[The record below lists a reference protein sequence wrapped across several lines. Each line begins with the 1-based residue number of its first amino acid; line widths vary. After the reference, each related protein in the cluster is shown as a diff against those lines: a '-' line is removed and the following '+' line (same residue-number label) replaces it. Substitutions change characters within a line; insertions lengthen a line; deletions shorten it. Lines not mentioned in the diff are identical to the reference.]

1 MTATHSAPIK
11 CRLFSR
17 HAIGSTLACL
27 FVLSTLAGCGAA
39 RDGVRLPNATTTVA
53 PENALALPQPGG
65 PAVVDIVEHRFSN
78 ATQQDIYLFT
88 SAATSGQ
95 NALRVK
101 LYGPVGLQLDSEK
114 SLAYSSIK
122 PGQIAREIRS
132 EFPGV
137 ALATSP
143 LYLQNNYGPF
153 GYASGRGK
161 QNDTCLYAWQQI
173 RSPQSTRTAFQ
184 NRGTIQVRLRLC
196 EEGASEEKLLA
207 VMYGYTINAAF
218 SAAGWNPYGDPPAV
232 DASLGRTGSPIYPAV
247 APSPAP
253 APQTIAAERP
263 IRAAPRQQRKP
274 DFSVR
279 NPRRTARP
287 DGEATIPL
295 PIDED
300 IDSVVVPPPPCVAG
314 AGSSAQ
320 CM

>member
-1 MTATHSAPIK
+1 M
-11 CRLFSR
+11 
-17 HAIGSTLACL
+17 
-27 FVLSTLAGCGAA
+27 LAGCGTA
-39 RDGVRLPNATTTVA
+39 RDGVRLPNAATTVA

-122 PGQIAREIRS
+122 PNQIAREMRS

-153 GYASGRGK
+153 GYASGKGM

-173 RSPQSTRTAFQ
+173 RSPETTRTAFQ

-207 VMYGYTINAAF
+207 VMYGYTVNAAF
-218 SAAGWNPYGDPPAV
+218 NAAGWNPYGEPPAV
-232 DASLGRTGSPIYPAV
+232 DETLGRTGSPIYPPV
-247 APSPAP
+247 AKPPAATP
-253 APQTIAAERP
+253 ATIAPQKPTRP
-263 IRAAPRQQRKP
+263 VARQ
-274 DFSVR
+274 R
-279 NPRRTARP
+279 NSSLSTPNAGRTSLP
-287 DGEATIPL
+287 DGKATVPL
-295 PIDED
+295 PVGENIG
-300 IDSVVVPPPPCVAG
+300 SVVVPPPSCITG
-314 AGSSAQ
+314 TGDSAQ